1 MATRGPGASLCRL
14 SSSLDSVLLG
24 KSIRVPKRPAAAA
37 RRSDASA
44 EYWKRASLLL
54 AQREQL
60 VTEIEFVLASRLAS
74 RPLARKAA
82 ALLTRFW
89 SGADW
94 DQREDLLLAARWLM
108 RIGKLQPLAG
118 PLEGREESRRR
129 RGDARRAGAKNLRQR
144 LPA

>member
-1 MATRGPGASLCRL
+1 
-14 SSSLDSVLLG
+14 VLLG
-24 KSIRVPKRPAAAA
+24 RAYVPKRSAAAA

-60 VTEIEFVLASRLAS
+60 VTEIELVLASRLAS

-94 DQREDLLLAARWLM
+94 GQREDLLLAARWLM
-108 RIGKLQPLAG
+108 RIGKLQPVAA
-118 PLEGREESRRR
+118 PSEGRQDSQKRRS
-129 RGDARRAGAKNLRQR
+129 DARRAGAKNSRHR
-144 LPA
+144 SPA

>member
-1 MATRGPGASLCRL
+1 
-14 SSSLDSVLLG
+14 VLLG
-24 KSIRVPKRPAAAA
+24 RAYVPKHSAASA

-44 EYWKRASLLL
+44 EYWTRASLLL
-54 AQREQL
+54 AHREQL
-60 VTEIEFVLASRLAS
+60 VTEIEFVLASRLPS

-108 RIGKLQPLAG
+108 RIGKLQPLAASS
-118 PLEGREESRRR
+118 EGRC
-129 RGDARRAGAKNLRQR
+129 RGSQKWRSDARRAGAKNLRLR
-144 LPA
+144 SPA

>member
-1 MATRGPGASLCRL
+1 M
-14 SSSLDSVLLG
+14 
-24 KSIRVPKRPAAAA
+24 PKRPAAAA

-44 EYWKRASLLL
+44 EYWQRASLLL

-60 VTEIEFVLASRLAS
+60 ITEIELVLAARLAS

-94 DQREDLLLAARWLM
+94 GQREDLLLAARWLM
-108 RIGKLQPLAG
+108 RIGKLQPLAA
-118 PLEGREESRRR
+118 PSKGRQNSEKRRSHSRR
-129 RGDARRAGAKNLRQR
+129 ASAKNLRQR
-144 LPA
+144 SPA